1 MRVVSPLKEHE
12 KIGANLKINHKMA
25 RMGIESRDK
34 PDPYIVNARM
44 NYEELQEKMARIDAS
59 KLNLEETVVQVSR
72 VSKVVKGGRRFSI
85 RALVVV
91 GDHNGHVG
99 FGFGKAGEYTE
110 AIRKGVEDA
119 KKHLIE
125 VPLTG
130 TTIPFIVTA
139 NFGASKVLLK
149 PAAPGTGVIAGG
161 AVRAVM
167 ESAGVRDILTKTLG
181 STNKANTV
189 QACISGLRE
198 LRSPEVEAARR
209 GKTVA
214 ELLGKRRAAQL
225 VAATAAA
232 AEQAAAARIAREEE
246 ARDSRGTG
254 GGRGD
259 RRDRRGERSDRPERR
274 ERSSGGGRR

>member
-1 MRVVSPLKEHE
+1 
-12 KIGANLKINHKMA
+12 MA
-25 RMGIESRDK
+25 K
-34 PDPYIVNARM
+34 
-44 NYEELQEKMARIDAS
+44 IDAS

-91 GDHNGHVG
+91 GDHNGYVG
-99 FGFGKAGEYTE
+99 YGLGKASEYTE

-119 KKHLIE
+119 KKHLIQ
-125 VPLTG
+125 VPLSG
-130 TTIPFIVTA
+130 TTIPYMVTTR
-139 NFGASKVLLK
+139 FGASQVVLK

-189 QACISGLRE
+189 QACLRGLRE
-198 LRSPEVEAARR
+198 LRSPEEEAARR

-214 ELLGKRRAAQL
+214 EVIGKKRAEQL
-225 VAATAAA
+225 VIANANA
-232 AEQAAAARIAREEE
+232 AEQAAAARAAREEE
-246 ARDSRGTG
+246 ARESRAISGRRG
-254 GGRGD
+254 GGDRGD
-259 RRDRRGERSDRPERR
+259 RRGGGDRGDRRGGNANRR
-274 ERSSGGGRR
+274 R

>member
-1 MRVVSPLKEHE
+1 
-12 KIGANLKINHKMA
+12 MA
-25 RMGIESRDK
+25 K
-34 PDPYIVNARM
+34 
-44 NYEELQEKMARIDAS
+44 IDAS

-91 GDHNGHVG
+91 GDHNGYVG
-99 FGFGKAGEYTE
+99 YGLGKASEYTE

-119 KKHLIE
+119 KKHLMQ
-125 VPLTG
+125 VPLSG
-130 TTIPFIVTA
+130 TTIPYMVTTR
-139 NFGASKVLLK
+139 FGASEVMLK

-189 QACISGLRE
+189 NACLKALRE
-198 LRSPEVEAARR
+198 LRSPEEEAARR

-214 ELLGKRRAAQL
+214 EIVGRKRAEQIAI
-225 VAATAAA
+225 ANANA
-232 AEQAAAARIAREEE
+232 AEQAAAARAAREEE
-246 ARDSRGTG
+246 ARESRATG
-254 GGRGD
+254 GRRGGGERGD
-259 RRDRRGERSDRPERR
+259 RRGGGERGDRRGGGERR
-274 ERSSGGGRR
+274 R